1 MGNGRSILVSTHKW
15 LPHKPV
21 FLGADQPQLLVS
33 DLIDSATMQWDREK
47 IFDLFA
53 HPTRMEILAIP
64 LPMTTSRD
72 KLLWKE
78 NSANMFTVRSAY
90 QVALKLKESVQAEH
104 SRAVTDRA
112 VWKKIWTL
120 HVPPKVRMFVWR
132 ACSNILPTRENLHRR
147 KIKVDPQCEVCCQKT
162 ESTGHL
168 LWECPLARNVWALC
182 RGKIQKCSNDAQ
194 DFFALF
200 QMQADRLTKME
211 LDRWAT
217 ISWAIWNA
225 RNKFYFEKIQQHPK
239 AIMEGAI
246 G

>member
-1 MGNGRSILVSTHKW
+1 MNEMMLQHKVSHINSQKVGNGRSILVSTHKW

-90 QVALKLKESVQAEH
+90 QVALKLKCA
-104 SRAVTDRA
+104 
-112 VWKKIWTL
+112 
-120 HVPPKVRMFVWR
+120 
-132 ACSNILPTRENLHRR
+132 
-147 KIKVDPQCEVCCQKT
+147 
-162 ESTGHL
+162 G
-168 LWECPLARNVWALC
+168 
-182 RGKIQKCSNDAQ
+182 
-194 DFFALF
+194 
-200 QMQADRLTKME
+200 
-211 LDRWAT
+211 
-217 ISWAIWNA
+217 
-225 RNKFYFEKIQQHPK
+225 
-239 AIMEGAI
+239 
-246 G
+246 